1 MKGWDVV
8 EESMLGLFSFNK
20 FVMWNDIHTNADKLK
35 KNAIIASLMENR
47 IQWQDTT
54 PEIDAREIDKILNLS
69 ILPFL
74 SMSILHSWKPLL
86 NQEKERASY
95 CMDLRELVNHR
106 PLPI

>member
-35 KNAIIASLMENR
+35 ENAIIASLMENR

-54 PEIDAREIDKILNLS
+54 PEIDAREIDRNLELS
-69 ILPFL
+69 ILPSL
-74 SMSILHSWKPLL
+74 LMSILRSWKPLL

-95 CMDLRELVNHR
+95 CMDLREPVNHR

>member
-54 PEIDAREIDKILNLS
+54 PEIDAREIDRNLEP
-69 ILPFL
+69 IHFPFPL
-74 SMSILHSWKPLL
+74 MSILRSWKPSL

-95 CMDLRELVNHR
+95 CMALREPVNHR